1 MKPIPDSIQFN
12 HLRPQLTTRLRTQW
26 DIHMVPSD
34 LEFRYADL
42 TGDVF
47 QVRADWTIMHLL
59 EEYRPEWRIR
69 QYNYME
75 SSILVPGTNQPFI
88 LRLTCHKVRQGF
100 ILP

>member
-1 MKPIPDSIQFN
+1 M
-12 HLRPQLTTRLRTQW
+12 TA
-26 DIHMVPSD
+26 SD

-47 QVRADWTIMHLL
+47 QVREDWTILQLL

-69 QYNYME
+69 QDNYME
-75 SSILVPGTNQPFI
+75 SSFLVPGTQQPFF
-88 LRLTCHKVRQGF
+88 LRLTCHKVRQGV